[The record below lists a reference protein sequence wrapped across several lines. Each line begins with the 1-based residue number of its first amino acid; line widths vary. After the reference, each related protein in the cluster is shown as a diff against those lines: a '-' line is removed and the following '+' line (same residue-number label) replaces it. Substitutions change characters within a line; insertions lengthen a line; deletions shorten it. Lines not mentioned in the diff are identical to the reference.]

1 MAAFIAAGYKTP
13 LTAVVFVAETTGGHS
28 YIIPSL
34 IGAAVAYAISGEASV
49 SGDQHLHE
57 TARLADLSGMMVR
70 DVLQPRVIFVQSM
83 TTIREFVESVAVHH
97 RHSIFPVY
105 EEDRVIGTISVAD
118 LSQIEP
124 KQWSETT
131 VGEFADRSAIRV
143 TDDCDLSEA
152 LRLLVRQGGS
162 QMLLVTDD
170 TGSLQGV
177 VTKTDILRA
186 VRMSDDPINAGRV
199 TRRIPR
205 ESGGERDPSS

>member
-1 MAAFIAAGYKTP
+1 MR
-13 LTAVVFVAETTGGHS
+13 E
-28 YIIPSL
+28 
-34 IGAAVAYAISGEASV
+34 
-49 SGDQHLHE
+49 
-57 TARLADLSGMMVR
+57 
-70 DVLQPRVIFVQSM
+70 VLQPRVIFVQSA

-105 EEDRVIGTISVAD
+105 EEDKVIGTISVAD

-152 LRLLVRQGGS
+152 LRLLVRQGGP

-170 TGSLQGV
+170 AGALQGV

-199 TRRIPR
+199 TRRMPK